1 MEESPQGD
9 MFKTALQVVAVLC
22 LVLIFS
28 MIFHKAFADISD
40 LAQQYSGSEFWAA
53 LAWKI
58 IWNIAAGS

>member
-1 MEESPQGD
+1 MDKDQGD
-9 MFKTALQVVAVLC
+9 MFKTVLQVFAILC

-28 MIFHKAFADISD
+28 MIFHKAFADLSG

-53 LAWKI
+53 LAWKV